1 MRPGPTRRRRFPA
14 VGFAPLLLWGVAC
27 SAAYQAQPLDET
39 DGGVFADAS
48 VQDASTGTDGSTPP
62 RTDGGGTMDGGAP
75 VVDRC
80 SGVTCKENAR
90 CDGATGGCRCIPG
103 FTADGSGACIAPAP
117 GTPLSHSQ
125 ADVCGRWRADHAAPA
140 GPGWTA
146 GATTCDPGTLT
157 RGALDDAVVRIN
169 LFRWLVGL
177 APAVDDPASFTT
189 AMQCATVAAW
199 NPPGT
204 VPNPHAPPSSAKCY
218 TAGGAAG
225 AGSSNIAWGSGSAAN
240 AMDQWVQD
248 NGNDTTFGHRR
259 WILNPPLG
267 RTAIGYYGGGGPYGS
282 ASCMSSFDGS
292 GSGPSPDWISFPPQG
307 FAPTEIVGWGW
318 TVHLKAGDP
327 TPGTLTVTRASDGA
341 ALKMTKLPLQAGFG
355 SYGAVAF
362 RPDGWQ
368 AAGGEIYRATFTGAG
383 PTLAWDVKAVDCP

>member
-1 MRPGPTRRRRFPA
+1 MNAARL
-14 VGFAPLLLWGVAC
+14 VPLALLIGAC
-27 SAAYQAQPLDET
+27 SAAYQAQNLEET
-39 DGGVFADAS
+39 DGGTTGDAS
-48 VQDASTGTDGSTPP
+48 VQDASISTDAGDAPP
-62 RTDGGGTMDGGAP
+62 KDASPLQDSGPA

-80 SGVTCKENAR
+80 ASVTCKENAR
-90 CDGATGGCRCIPG
+90 CDGATGACRCIPG
-103 FTADGSGACIAPAP
+103 FAADGSGACIAPAP

-140 GPGWTA
+140 GSGWTA

-204 VPNPHAPPSSAKCY
+204 VPNPHAPPTSAKCY

-225 AGSSNIAWGSGSAAN
+225 AGSSNIAWGSASAAA

-267 RTAIGYYGGGGPYGS
+267 RTALGYYGGGGPYGT

-292 GSGPSPDWISFPPQG
+292 GAGPSPDWISFPPQG
-307 FAPTEIVGWGW
+307 FAPTEIVSWAW
-318 TVHLKAGDP
+318 TVHLKVGDP
-327 TPGTLTVTRASDGA
+327 TAGTLTVTRASDGA
-341 ALKMTKLPLQAGFG
+341 TLKMTKLPLLAGYG
-355 SYGAVAF
+355 AYGAVAF
-362 RPDGWQ
+362 RPNGWL
-368 AAGGEIYRATFTGAG
+368 ATGGETYRATFAGAG
-383 PTLAWDVKAVDCP
+383 PTLSWDVKAIDCP